1 MAGRFQD
8 KEGKMKCNNCGSD
21 LEKIITN
28 LPFKI
33 NLNSIIIIKDLPV
46 LQCQN
51 CNEYFIEDPIMEK
64 VDYILDR
71 TDKSVELEIL
81 NYAV

>member
-1 MAGRFQD
+1 MI
-8 KEGKMKCNNCGSD
+8 CNNCGGE

-33 NLNSIIIIKDLPV
+33 NRDSIVIIKNLPV

-64 VDYILDR
+64 VDFILNR

-81 NYAV
+81 NYAY